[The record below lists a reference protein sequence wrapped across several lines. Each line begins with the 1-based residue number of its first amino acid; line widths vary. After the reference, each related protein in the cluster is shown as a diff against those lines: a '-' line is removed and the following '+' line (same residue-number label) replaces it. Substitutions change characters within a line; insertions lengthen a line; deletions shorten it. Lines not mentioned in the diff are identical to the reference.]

1 MQETFDFYTLIIIIT
16 FLGTLL
22 FLAFFINKKKDFF
35 KSKINK
41 NRSIDIISSSLLGGG
56 NRVIMFKV
64 NKNNFLVVSNKNSIS
79 NILPLNDAKLANTN
93 ENNLWPYSLKK
104 QTSYYLFFSLYLDY
118 FS

>member
-16 FLGTLL
+16 FLSTIL

-41 NRSIDIISSSLLGGG
+41 NRSIDIISTSLLGGG

-64 NKNNFLVVSNKNSIS
+64 NNNNFLVVSNKSSIS
-79 NILPLNDAKLANTN
+79 NILPLKDNQLSNTIGN
-93 ENNLWPYSLKK
+93 KS
-104 QTSYYLFFSLYLDY
+104 
-118 FS
+118 

>member
-41 NRSIDIISSSLLGGG
+41 NRSIDIIGTSLLGGG

-64 NKNNFLVVSNKNSIS
+64 NKSNFLVVSNKSSIS
-79 NILPLNDAKLANTN
+79 NILPLNDIEFANTS
-93 ENNLWPYSLKK
+93 ENN
-104 QTSYYLFFSLYLDY
+104 
-118 FS
+118 

>member
-22 FLAFFINKKKDFF
+22 FLAFLLIKR
-35 KSKINK
+35 KIFLNHRLIK

-64 NKNNFLVVSNKNSIS
+64 NKNNF
-79 NILPLNDAKLANTN
+79 
-93 ENNLWPYSLKK
+93 W
-104 QTSYYLFFSLYLDY
+104 LYLIKLVFQIFY
-118 FS
+118 L

>member
-41 NRSIDIISSSLLGGG
+41 NRSIDIDDIYDLKL
-56 NRVIMFKV
+56 VKMLMKK
-64 NKNNFLVVSNKNSIS
+64 NK
-79 NILPLNDAKLANTN
+79 KLF
-93 ENNLWPYSLKK
+93 Y
-104 QTSYYLFFSLYLDY
+104 
-118 FS
+118 

>member
-1 MQETFDFYTLIIIIT
+1 MQETIDFYSLIIIIT

-41 NRSIDIISSSLLGGG
+41 NRSIDVLSSSLLGGG

-64 NKNNFLVVSNKNSIS
+64 NNSNFLVVSNKSSIS
-79 NILPLNDAKLANTN
+79 NILPLNDKELSNTIGN
-93 ENNLWPYSLKK
+93 KS
-104 QTSYYLFFSLYLDY
+104 
-118 FS
+118 

>member
-1 MQETFDFYTLIIIIT
+1 MQENFDFYTLIIIIIT

-35 KSKINK
+35 KAQINK

-64 NKNNFLVVSNKNSIS
+64 NKNNFLVVSNKSSIS
-79 NILPLNDAKLANTN
+79 NILPLNDIELANTS
-93 ENNLWPYSLKK
+93 ENN
-104 QTSYYLFFSLYLDY
+104 
-118 FS
+118 